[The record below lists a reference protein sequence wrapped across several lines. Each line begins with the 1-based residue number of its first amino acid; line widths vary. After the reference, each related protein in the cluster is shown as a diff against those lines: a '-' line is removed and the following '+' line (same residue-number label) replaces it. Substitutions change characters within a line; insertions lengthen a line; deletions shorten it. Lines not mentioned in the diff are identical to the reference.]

1 MFNIKQ
7 FIYPTKNNI
16 LDPLSVI
23 IKLFIFSYTEKDSKI
38 SVLNNRLIIQDGSYL
53 QATYRIINGDN
64 KNDINMLLFPII
76 YACQKYIMNDETKN
90 SFEDIFKRVIISLDK
105 LSETYKG
112 EEITNNINNLKGIIS
127 AFLEKDEIRI
137 NVILNNNLNVNY
149 DIKKNIYQHLD
160 KIWNIDRLNIL
171 FGFINEII
179 SETSKELQII
189 EINCLNEFMN
199 FMDIVS
205 NNLLKSLNS

>member
-76 YACQKYIMNDETKN
+76 YACQKYIMDDETKN
-90 SFEDIFKRVIISLDK
+90 SFEDIFKNL
-105 LSETYKG
+105 LFML
-112 EEITNNINNLKGIIS
+112 NLKS
-127 AFLEKDEIRI
+127 
-137 NVILNNNLNVNY
+137 
-149 DIKKNIYQHLD
+149 IKKLK
-160 KIWNIDRLNIL
+160 KIVPKNYK
-171 FGFINEII
+171 EI
-179 SETSKELQII
+179 SE
-189 EINCLNEFMN
+189 INDSVRLKTLNLS
-199 FMDIVS
+199 IC
-205 NNLLKSLNS
+205 

>member
-23 IKLFIFSYTEKDSKI
+23 IKLFIFSYTENDSKI

-53 QATYRIINGDN
+53 QSTYRMINGDN
-64 KNDINMLLFPII
+64 KNDINVLLFPII
-76 YACQKYIMNDETKN
+76 YACQKYIMENETKN
-90 SFEDIFKRVIISLDK
+90 TFEDIFKRVIITLNK

-112 EEITNNINNLKGIIS
+112 EEITNNINNLKGIIT
-127 AFLEKDEIRI
+127 AFLEKDETII
-137 NVILNNNLNVNY
+137 HVILNNNLNVNY

-160 KIWNIDRLNIL
+160 KIWNINKLNIL

-179 SETSKELQII
+179 SETSKELQIV

-199 FMDIVS
+199 LMDIVS

>member
-1 MFNIKQ
+1 M
-7 FIYPTKNNI
+7 
-16 LDPLSVI
+16 
-23 IKLFIFSYTEKDSKI
+23 
-38 SVLNNRLIIQDGSYL
+38 
-53 QATYRIINGDN
+53 
-64 KNDINMLLFPII
+64 
-76 YACQKYIMNDETKN
+76 
-90 SFEDIFKRVIISLDK
+90 
-105 LSETYKG
+105 
-112 EEITNNINNLKGIIS
+112 KGIIS
-127 AFLEKDEIRI
+127 AFLEKDETRI
-137 NVILNNNLNVNY
+137 NVILENNLNVNY

-179 SETSKELQII
+179 SETSKELQIV